1 MTTKMR
7 KYSRRDFFKT
17 AGVTGVGSVLAATG
31 VNADIEFHEKNK
43 KPPVIPTRAFGKTGV
58 DVSQLALGGYF
69 DTVRNLSLIEQAANM
84 GVTFWETT
92 YKFGGEG
99 YGIYFKKN
107 PESRKNIFLLAK
119 TPSKVPAQM
128 SRDLDKALETMHTSY
143 IDLFVIHAV
152 DNINSLNSEVKD
164 LAEKLKSR
172 GKIKF
177 FGFTTHSNMEQ
188 CMTGAAKL
196 GWVDGIITTYN
207 YRLMH
212 TDKMRKAV
220 DSCAKSGIGL
230 VAIKS
235 QGETAHPTATVGVE
249 SEKSLKLTEHFLK
262 KGFNLYQAKLRA
274 IWENPDIA
282 SICSMMPNSTILLS
296 NAAAASDRTKFSSK
310 DMRLLRHYANETYHH
325 YCAGCSHICES
336 AVADNVPISNVM
348 RSLMYYH
355 CYGDFQKARTLY
367 NKLPIRIRKNII
379 SYDYSASEKK
389 CPRKIAIGQLVRQA
403 SEELV

>member
-1 MTTKMR
+1 MTIER
-7 KYSRRDFFKT
+7 KDFSRREFLKT
-17 AGVTGVGSVLAATG
+17 AGITGIGSVLAAAG
-31 VNADIEFHEKNK
+31 ANADIKSHEKNRELLR
-43 KPPVIPTRAFGKTGV
+43 IPTRPFGKTGV
-58 DVSQLALGGYF
+58 NVSQLALGGYF
-69 DTVRNLSLIEQAANM
+69 DTARNLSLIEQAANM

-119 TPSKVPAQM
+119 TPSKVPDQM
-128 SRDLDKALETMHTSY
+128 TQDLDKALETMHTSY

-152 DNINSLNSEVKD
+152 DNINCLNSEIRD
-164 LAEKLKSR
+164 LVEILKSK

-196 GWVDGIITTYN
+196 GWIDGIVTTYN

-212 TDKMRKAV
+212 TDQMKKAV
-220 DSCAKSGIGL
+220 DACAKSGIGL

-235 QGETAHPTATVGVE
+235 QAEMVHPTATVGVE
-249 SEKSLKLTEHFLK
+249 SEKSLKVTEPFLK
-262 KGFNLYQAKLRA
+262 KGFNLHQAKLRA
-274 IWENPDIA
+274 IWENSDIA
-282 SICSMMPNSTILLS
+282 SICSMMPNITILLS
-296 NAAAASDRTKFSSK
+296 NAAAAYDRTKFSSE
-310 DMRLLRHYANETYHH
+310 DMSLLRNYADETYSC

-336 AVADNVPISNVM
+336 AVADNVPIGNVM
-348 RSLMYYH
+348 RSLMYCH
-355 CYGDFQKARTLY
+355 SYGDLHKARDLY
-367 NKLPIRIRKNII
+367 NKVPVQIRKDII
-379 SYDYSASEKK
+379 TYDYSVAEKR

-403 SEELV
+403 AKELV